1 MKKKLSAIF
10 WTFIFGI
17 ASAQFYS
24 KGGGWIIFFWIM
36 LACSIGYFISFIYY
50 FFENKNPTNK
60 NSK

>member
-10 WTFIFGI
+10 WAFIFGI

-24 KGGGWIIFFWIM
+24 KGEGMIILFWIM
-36 LACSIGYFISFIYY
+36 LACSIGYLINFIYC
-50 FFENKNPTNK
+50 FFPKKNSNKK